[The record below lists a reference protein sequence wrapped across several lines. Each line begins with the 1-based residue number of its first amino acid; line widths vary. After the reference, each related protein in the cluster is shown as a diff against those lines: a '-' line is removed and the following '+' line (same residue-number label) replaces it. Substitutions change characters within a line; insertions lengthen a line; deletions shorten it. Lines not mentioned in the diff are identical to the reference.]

1 MTTTRKS
8 TYIAIAAAA
17 CVSLGAAAPLA
28 TADQPAGLPH
38 GPQATT
44 TESPDAAPAKQPTQA
59 ERKRGYGVLCKGLS
73 KRHVEGQKGT
83 PFSQCVVALAKID
96 SGKADSPKAACKALS
111 KKHVKG
117 QKGTPF
123 SQCVKAAAQQAKR
136 TAQAS

>member
-8 TYIAIAAAA
+8 TYVAIAAA
-17 CVSLGAAAPLA
+17 CVSLGGAASFA
-28 TADQPAGLPH
+28 TADQPDGLPH
-38 GPQATT
+38 GPQATNT
-44 TESPDAAPAKQPTQA
+44 ASPDAPAKQPTRT
-59 ERKRGYGVLCKGLS
+59 ERKRGYGVLCKNLS

-83 PFSQCVVALAKID
+83 PFSQCVVALAKVD
-96 SGKADSPKAACKALS
+96 SGQARSPKAACKALS

-123 SQCVKAAAQQAKR
+123 SQCVKAAAQQAER